1 MPSFSFRIKSYSDK
15 PVSIYVSFR
24 PPNSPP
30 VFSRTGLFIHPNEW
44 SESKKKAKPNSTQ
57 AKNLNSILS
66 KLEIFLVDRLNSDTH
81 EGKVI
86 NNAWLKKAIEK
97 FNNQVPETDLSYLS
111 NLLNHL
117 IESLK
122 YKKAKDG
129 SIGLKKDT
137 IKGYFNFQN
146 NITEYESF
154 IGEKINVRDITL
166 NEVNGF
172 VHWCK
177 YF

>member
-15 PVSIYVSFR
+15 PVSNYVSFR

-81 EGKVI
+81 EGKLLI
-86 NNAWLKKAIEK
+86 TRGSKKPLISLIIK
-97 FNNQVPETDLSYLS
+97 FQKRIF
-111 NLLNHL
+111 L
-117 IESLK
+117 I
-122 YKKAKDG
+122 YQ
-129 SIGLKKDT
+129 I
-137 IKGYFNFQN
+137 F
-146 NITEYESF
+146 
-154 IGEKINVRDITL
+154 
-166 NEVNGF
+166 
-172 VHWCK
+172 
-177 YF
+177 